1 MAKQPKSGNNSEY
14 LTDAEGWHEEIYRKG
29 LDSAK
34 RWRMLAF
41 IMVGICAIMAFGLA
55 ALIPLKE
62 FRPYVITVNEETGR
76 ATASYIAQ
84 SGPLNQDEAV
94 VRSLIAQY
102 VIARET
108 YDLYDGQARFDNVA
122 EQSVGQALVSYREL
136 WKSENIDYPVRMY
149 GRDGKVTIEILSISF
164 LNENTASIRYTKTF
178 TVGGK
183 NPVSDE
189 YVAIVGYGFGP
200 RETDLVGIIRNPL
213 GFIVKS
219 WRSDQVY
226 KGE

>member
-1 MAKQPKSGNNSEY
+1 MAKQDKAKSGEY
-14 LTDAEGWHEEIYRKG
+14 LAESEIWYEEIYRNG
-29 LDSAK
+29 LEAAK
-34 RWRMLAF
+34 RWRTIAFVLA
-41 IMVGICAIMAFGLA
+41 GICAVLAIGLA

-62 FRPYVITVNEETGR
+62 FRPYVITVDKDTGR

-84 SGPLNQDEAV
+84 SGPLTQDEAV

-122 EQSVGQALVSYREL
+122 EQSVGQALVSYRDL
-136 WKSENIDYPVRMY
+136 WKSDNADYPVRIY
-149 GRDGKVTIEILSISF
+149 GREGKVTIEVISISF
-164 LNENTASIRYTKTF
+164 LNDNTANVRYTKTF
-178 TVGGK
+178 TVGGN
-183 NPVSDE
+183 NPVTDE

-200 RETDLVGIIRNPL
+200 RETDLRGIIRNPL

-219 WRSDQVY
+219 WRSDQIY
-226 KGE
+226 KGN